1 MFKSYPEIGVANYG
15 CALLIFTQK
24 LALKMRARWHFYCS
38 IFVLFLS
45 GHVSKTEN
53 NQNDVHTFL
62 FENCKVKIA
71 LIFVMLFICVF
82 KIYVWMYVPQKLGR
96 EITFRTRNSEESIST
111 NTDEGIDV
119 DVDASGSVVTR

>member
-1 MFKSYPEIGVANYG
+1 M
-15 CALLIFTQK
+15 
-24 LALKMRARWHFYCS
+24 
-38 IFVLFLS
+38 LFLS

-62 FENCKVKIA
+62 FENCKVKIS
-71 LIFVMLFICVF
+71 LIFVMLFIYVF
-82 KIYVWMYVPQKLGR
+82 KIYVCMYVPQKLGR

-119 DVDASGSVVTR
+119 DVHASGSVVTR